1 MAKQVPTRLDKHLKQ
16 MLVQKK
22 LRYAVAESCTGG
34 LVAARLTAYPGSSQ
48 WFDCGLVTYSN
59 EAKQQ
64 FLGVPKETLEQFG
77 AVSRETA
84 IAMAEGILKRTQ
96 VDLSLSVT
104 GIAGPSGGSKEKPVG
119 TVWFA
124 WASKTQPTRTEVYH
138 LVGTRTYIRKTSV
151 IIALNGLLQSLERIE
166 G

>member
-16 MLVQKK
+16 ILVQKK

-84 IAMAEGILKRTQ
+84 IAMAEGILQRTQ
-96 VDLSLSVT
+96 VDLSLSIT

-124 WASKTQPTRTEVYH
+124 WASKTQPTRTEVHH

-151 IIALNGLLQSLERIE
+151 IIALNGLLQSLEIKE
-166 G
+166 